1 MIRPLHLLGMVAL
14 VAAAFVLG
22 SYLRGA
28 ERDVAAVKTPA
39 DSEEVAARLRSIDAE
54 LRRARRDREA
64 PSPSD
69 AAERDRTPA
78 VARTEPP
85 PQPAPG
91 AGVEP
96 SSSEAGG
103 EPPESAPTAQ
113 QLALEADAEALLSD
127 AIRAGAWRDDG
138 EFRGRVSQLTKA
150 QQVALAERMSAA
162 LNEGKLALSPG
173 QIPF

>member
-1 MIRPLHLLGMVAL
+1 MIRPLHLLGVVAL

-28 ERDVAAVKTPA
+28 ERDVAVAKTPA

-54 LRRARRDREA
+54 LRRARRDRETRG
-64 PSPSD
+64 PSD
-69 AAERDRTPA
+69 AAERERLPA

-85 PQPAPG
+85 PQPATG
-91 AGVEP
+91 AVEP
-96 SSSEAGG
+96 SSNEAGG
-103 EPPESAPTAQ
+103 EPPPSEPTAQ

-138 EFRGRVSQLTKA
+138 EFRARVSQLTKD

-162 LNEGKLALSPG
+162 LNEGKLVLRPG